1 MTKFKE
7 LCVFVLAAT
16 LCLFSI
22 AAAESASVPLSY
34 YSLGDQIRDFSFTTY
49 AGQKITLSEVLKEKQ
64 AVMINIWATWCGP
77 CRNEFPFMQEAYQ
90 QYQDDV
96 EILALSCAS
105 TDTDDVLADFA
116 EEMELTFK
124 IGRDTVNL
132 QSTIASSGIPITLMI
147 DRFGTI
153 CFIQTGSMPDVSSFI
168 RLFDAFL
175 GDGYTESVL
184 YTKLPPSKPDVQPSG
199 EAALSQALNI
209 EGGSIAFTND
219 SGDYSWPMVVGVK
232 DERTVA
238 VSTNQGIAPSEALVN
253 AVIHGKQGDVL
264 AVTFKVSSEDG
275 YDLMQ
280 LRINGEVVKSF
291 GGDKD
296 WMTYAYPF
304 PSDGEYSVTIAYV
317 CDDANSAGQDS
328 LWLDSVAILSGA
340 EAEAALAGN
349 PVYPYS
355 ETLSI
360 NVQNEAARE
369 IVFTDPTGMISAY
382 YGSGPFYLIPDDLAV
397 FSFGISSEYDP
408 ETVIVGCNFDGR
420 TYALSECIADGRYT
434 VSSGIDSI
442 DTTGYCDSTV
452 YMYPDPENTYL
463 GKTLTYFRDEANL
476 DAFVASLTK
485 DKYGTIHGSWAYADT
500 AETQQE
506 GQSRTSGVE
515 TAAEADY
522 TFRCVDQNGNPVAGV
537 MLQVCNEDICQVLV
551 SDAEGLCEFSG
562 APYAWEVHILKAPDG
577 YTPDSTDVV
586 LAPVEGGEV
595 VFTLTKN

>member
-1 MTKFKE
+1 MKEFKAF
-7 LCVFVLAAT
+7 CVFILAAMFC
-16 LCLFSI
+16 LCSI

-49 AGQKITLSEVLKEKQ
+49 DGQEITLSEVLKEKQ

-90 QYQDDV
+90 QYLDDV
-96 EILALSCAS
+96 EIFALSCAS
-105 TDTDDVLADFA
+105 TDTDAVLTDFA
-116 EEMELTFK
+116 EAMGLTFK
-124 IGRDTVNL
+124 IGRDSVNL
-132 QSTIASSGIPITLMI
+132 QYAIASNGIPITLMV

-153 CFIQTGSMPDVSSFI
+153 CYIQTGSMPDVSSFT

-184 YTKLPPSKPDVQPSG
+184 YTKLPPSKPDVQPSS
-199 EAALSQALNI
+199 EAELAQALNI
-209 EGGSIAFTND
+209 EGGGIAFTND
-219 SGDYSWPMVVGVK
+219 SGDYSWPMIVGEK
-232 DERTVA
+232 DGRMVA
-238 VSTNQGIAPSEALVN
+238 VSSNQGIAPSEALVN
-253 AVIHGKQGDVL
+253 AVINGKQGDVL
-264 AVTFKVSSEDG
+264 ALTFKVSSEAG

-280 LRINGEVVKSF
+280 LRINGEVTKSF
-291 GGDKD
+291 GGNKD
-296 WMTYAYPF
+296 WMTYAYLF
-304 PSDGEYSVTIAYV
+304 PADGEYSVTIAYV
-317 CDDANSAGQDS
+317 CDDANSAGQDT

-340 EAEAALAGN
+340 EAEEALAGN

-360 NVQNEAARE
+360 NVQNETTRE

-397 FSFGISSEYDP
+397 LSFGITPEHDP
-408 ETVIVGCNFDGR
+408 ETAIVGCNFDGR
-420 TYALSECIADGRYT
+420 TYALSECIADGQYT
-434 VSSGIDSI
+434 VTSGIDSI

-452 YMYPDPENTYL
+452 YMYPDPENIHL

-485 DKYGTIHGSWAYADT
+485 DKYGTIHGSWTYADT
-500 AETQQE
+500 GETKQE
-506 GQSRTSGVE
+506 GQLRTSGME
-515 TAAEADY
+515 NDAEADY
-522 TFRCVDQNGNPVAGV
+522 TFRCVDQNGKPVAGV
-537 MLQVCNEDICQVLV
+537 MLQVCDEDICQVLV

-562 APYAWEVHILKAPDG
+562 APYAWAVHILKAPDG

-586 LAPVEGGEV
+586 LAPVEGGEL
-595 VFTLTKN
+595 VFTLTRN